1 MTTDPV
7 YDADQ
12 HGAAQDAHASDF
24 DKQEAYYTAVINEA
38 LLKTIRTA
46 KHETIC
52 LPYGDGNYKIQ
63 YSPLA
68 EVVTDTLCYGKPL
81 AALLAVLKDSDCPHV
96 QALRQTIAA
105 DYVSSH
111 VTWLAELSL

>member
-12 HGAAQDAHASDF
+12 HGAAQDAHTSEF

-52 LPYGDGNYKIQ
+52 LPYGGSNNKIQ

-68 EVVTDTLCYGKPL
+68 EVVSDTLCYGKPL

-96 QALRQTIAA
+96 QALRQAIAA
-105 DYVSSH
+105 DYISSH